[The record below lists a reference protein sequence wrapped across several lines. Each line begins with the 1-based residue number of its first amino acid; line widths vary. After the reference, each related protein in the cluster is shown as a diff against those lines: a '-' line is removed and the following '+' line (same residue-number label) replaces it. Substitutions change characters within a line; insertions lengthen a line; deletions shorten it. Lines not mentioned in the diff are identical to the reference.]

1 MLLSKSSL
9 LHTAACTLV
18 LASTCLL
25 STVRGAVV
33 TSVETDIAPAG
44 GNVNDPY
51 TPTFPSGG
59 PSSTDLLHGLLP
71 VAQSGNFTLENSRG
85 VAALTDGT
93 VQTAYG
99 NQSGDSLH
107 AAYATAGDGNFV
119 TYALSGI
126 YDLTSIV
133 IYGGWNDAGRD
144 QQRYDL
150 LTSTDAGATFT
161 PLGSIDI
168 NPGLQGTDVTP
179 VSNRVAFT
187 NDSGPNL
194 ATAVTHVRVN
204 FLAVEN
210 GYTGYSEIDI
220 FGSQQFLPGDANRN
234 GVVNIDDFT
243 IISNNFSKV
252 PSAPGLDGDVF
263 VDNIVDVHDF
273 RLWKNAV
280 PAEIAALAGNLP
292 VPEPAS
298 ALLASL
304 GLAVALRARRRR

>member
-1 MLLSKSSL
+1 MHLSKSSL
-9 LHTAACTLV
+9 LHAAVCTW
-18 LASTCLL
+18 LL
-25 STVRGAVV
+25 TSAAHGAVV

-44 GNVNDPY
+44 GSGFY
-51 TPTFPSGG
+51 TPAFPSGG
-59 PSSTDLLHGLLP
+59 PSSTDIINGLLP
-71 VAQSGNFTLENSRG
+71 SAQFGNFTRETSAG
-85 VAALTDGT
+85 VVALTNGT

-99 NQSGDSLH
+99 NQTADSLH
-107 AAYATAGDGNFV
+107 AAYATGGDGEFV

-126 YDLTSIV
+126 YNLTSIV

-144 QQRYDL
+144 QQRYDV
-150 LTSTDAGATFT
+150 LTSADAGATFT

-187 NDSGPNL
+187 DDSGSNL
-194 ATAVTHVRVN
+194 ATGVTHVRVN

-220 FGSQQFLPGDANRN
+220 FGSQQFLPGDADRN

-280 PAEIAALAGNLP
+280 PAEIAALAGNFP

-298 ALLASL
+298 ACLAFL
-304 GLAVALRARRRR
+304 GLAVALRARRRP